1 MINSKLKD
9 IIEKNIKLKKT
20 KKYPSQPEL
29 TYHTH
34 SSDHVI
40 RIISQKINKKIQ
52 ETQFLINPIL
62 KNRVEK

>member
-40 RIISQKINKKIQ
+40 RIIS
-52 ETQFLINPIL
+52 
-62 KNRVEK
+62 